1 MTTIDRDIARAA
13 MPSHGEHRDIAALLH
28 RLATALEENGPRAEA
43 MVTLLAARGW
53 GSGTLGDG
61 GPRSSDGTSSTERAL
76 GLGGSSDEPDAKV
89 KPPRTPLLARWQGKD
104 VRLHELERRIEHDAR
119 ELEALLGNIVS
130 HGADDD
136 PIPGG
141 TGECACCGR
150 FCRPD
155 GSKEGRDEFRLKAG
169 LCPSCYR
176 AYLRDGQPWPRSD
189 WIRDRKQA
197 LTDDQGVVHPED
209 ASGSPAVTS

>member
-1 MTTIDRDIARAA
+1 MTTIDRAINRAA
-13 MPSHGEHRDIAALLH
+13 MPKHGDYREIGDLLC
-28 RLATALEENGPRAEA
+28 RLGQLLIDHGAHAES
-43 MVTLLAARGW
+43 MVALLAARGW
-53 GSGTLGDG
+53 GTGTLGDG
-61 GPRSSDGTSSTERAL
+61 GPRSSDPTSTTERA
-76 GLGGSSDEPDAKV
+76 GTADGG
-89 KPPRTPLLARWQGKD
+89 PLLRWKGKD
-104 VRLHELERRIEHDAR
+104 FRYHELAQALERHGRA
-119 ELEALLGNIVS
+119 LEALHIDVMA
-130 HGADDD
+130 HGSDDD

-169 LCPSCYR
+169 LCPSCYKAYDR
-176 AYLRDGQPWPRSD
+176 AHRPWPRSD

-209 ASGSPAVTS
+209 DSGSPGVATVAS